1 MLLNFDERTYCTPV
15 MCGQLR
21 VGRSR
26 EIQKNKDL
34 GEFKKKFT
42 NLNFFFV
49 CCRFITLTEYSGML
63 GTFFDLIMAE
73 ATI

>member
-26 EIQKNKDL
+26 EIRTNKDL
-34 GEFKKKFT
+34 GEFQKKFT
-42 NLNFFFV
+42 NLNVFFV
-49 CCRFITLTEYSGML
+49 LPVYDLSGVFKACL
-63 GTFFDLIMAE
+63 ESFST
-73 ATI
+73 